1 MDEDDQAGTFV
12 EKLTPSWLKQ
22 ELKGAVD
29 YEVYP
34 WRSLSPRFM
43 RWFVRP
49 QFGGKA
55 FLRFIFWME
64 EKFPGFFGKY
74 GQYPMIVIRK

>member
-1 MDEDDQAGTFV
+1 
-12 EKLTPSWLKQ
+12 LKQ
-22 ELKGAVD
+22 ELKDAVE

-49 QFGGKA
+49 QFGGKK
-55 FLRFIFWME
+55 FLHFIFWLE
-64 EKFPGFFGKY
+64 EHFPNFFGKH

>member
-1 MDEDDQAGTFV
+1 V
-12 EKLTPSWLKQ
+12 EKLTPRWLKQ
-22 ELKGAVD
+22 ELSDVVN
-29 YEVYP
+29 YNVYP

-55 FLRFIFWME
+55 FLHFVFWIEERF
-64 EKFPGFFGKY
+64 PHFFGKH
-74 GQYPMIVIRK
+74 GQYPMVVIRKLESRD